1 MLFQL
6 AFRNLRRNFRRTL
19 ITSAAVAVGMVV
31 LVLSNTL
38 RAGQYDDMIDSSVSQ
53 LAGHVVIQHPDYQ
66 QEQETELI
74 VKDQEALVSAL
85 KTALPN
91 ATITS
96 RIRLGGILASSSS
109 PTVIGLTAVQ
119 PQSEQSVSDMAEKLV
134 EGTWVTD
141 DTKSIVIGQSMANLL
156 QVDLGDRLVFTTSV
170 DGEMN
175 SHLYRLTGVFRT
187 GADEVD
193 AFVGYVSLGSVS
205 DILGQE
211 NISNQV
217 AVHLESAGDTA
228 NVLPKVQSVVSETTS
243 QELAV
248 QPWHEV
254 LPDVIAMIKVDQVS
268 NEMISISLMFI
279 VAMGILNTMLMN
291 VLERSKEFGVLMAIG
306 LKRKALFRLILIE
319 ASLIGIIGGVVGAV
333 LGMAVSYPLVTNGW
347 DLSSMMGEGMTINGA
362 VTSTILYG
370 RYDAN
375 WIIGYI
381 LLSVVC
387 AVLSALYPAWKVQK
401 LTPVEAMRS

>member
-38 RAGQYDDMIDSSVSQ
+38 RSGQYDDMIDSSVSQ

-66 QEQETELI
+66 EEQETNLMVNNQRE
-74 VKDQEALVSAL
+74 VVSAL
-85 KTALPN
+85 QAALPD

-109 PTVIGLTAVQ
+109 PTVVSLSAVD
-119 PQSEQSVSDMAEKLV
+119 PKAEGTVSDMADKLV
-134 EGTWVTD
+134 QGTWVTD
-141 DTKSIVIGQSMANLL
+141 DTRSIVIGQNMADLL
-156 QVDLGDRLVFTTSV
+156 QVDLGDRLVFTTSI

-175 SHLYRLTGVFRT
+175 SHLYRLTGIFRT
-187 GADEVD
+187 GAEEVD
-193 AFVGYVSLGSVS
+193 AFMGYVSLASVS
-205 DILGQE
+205 DVLGMT
-211 NISNQV
+211 NTANQI
-217 AVHLESAGDTA
+217 AVHLQSASDTERT
-228 NVLPKVQSVVSETTS
+228 LPAVDRIVKETTS
-243 QELAV
+243 QAVAV
-248 QPWHEV
+248 QPWSEV

-268 NEMISISLMFI
+268 NEMISVSLMFI

-306 LKRKALFRLILIE
+306 FKRASLFKLILIE
-319 ASLIGIIGGVVGAV
+319 ASLIGIIGGGIGAV
-333 LGMAVSYPLVTNGW
+333 LGMAASYPLVANGL
-347 DLSSMMGEGMTINGA
+347 DLTSMMGEGMAINGA
-362 VTSTILYG
+362 VTSTVLYG
-370 RYDAN
+370 RYDLR
-375 WIIGYI
+375 WIVGYI

-401 LTPVEAMRS
+401 LTPVDAMRS

>member
-1 MLFQL
+1 MLLQL
-6 AFRNLRRNFRRTL
+6 AFRNLRRNLRRTL
-19 ITSAAVAVGMVV
+19 ITSAAVGVGMVV
-31 LVLSNTL
+31 LILSNTL

-53 LAGHVVIQHPDYQ
+53 LAGHVVVQHPDYQ
-66 QEQETELI
+66 KEQETDLVVNEQGAI
-74 VKDQEALVSAL
+74 VSAL
-85 KTALPN
+85 KKALPD

-109 PTVIGLTAVQ
+109 PTVIGLTAVN
-119 PQSEQSVSDMAEKLV
+119 PQSEDVVSDLPDKLV
-134 EGTWVTD
+134 SGTWVLD
-141 DTKSIVIGQSMANLL
+141 DTKSIVIGQNMADLL

-175 SHLYRLTGVFRT
+175 SHLYRLSGVFRT
-187 GADEVD
+187 GAEEVD
-193 AFVGYVSLGSVS
+193 AFTGYVSLSSVA

-211 NISNQV
+211 NTSNQV
-217 AVHLESAGDTA
+217 AVHLQSADETSA
-228 NVLPKVQSVVSETTS
+228 ALPTVQRVVADTTS

-248 QPWHEV
+248 QPWEEV
-254 LPDVIAMIKVDQVS
+254 LPDVVAMIQVDQVS

-306 LKRKALFRLILIE
+306 FKRGSLFKLILLE
-319 ASLIGIIGGVVGAV
+319 ASLIGTFGGVVGAI
-333 LGMAVSYPLVTNGW
+333 LGMAASYPLVANGL
-347 DLSSMMGEGMTINGA
+347 DLTSMMGEGVTISGA
-362 VTSTILYG
+362 VTSTVIYG

-375 WIIGYI
+375 WILGYI
-381 LLSVVC
+381 LLSVLC

-401 LTPVEAMRS
+401 LTPVDAMRA

>member
-6 AFRNLRRNFRRTL
+6 AFRNLRRNLRRTL

-38 RAGQYDDMIDSSVSQ
+38 RSGQYDDMIDSSVSQ

-66 QEQETELI
+66 EEQETDLVVTNQKE
-74 VKDQEALVSAL
+74 LVSAL
-85 KTALPN
+85 QSALPD

-109 PTVIGLTAVQ
+109 PTVVSLSAVD
-119 PQSEQSVSDMAEKLV
+119 PKAEETVSDMADKLV
-134 EGTWVTD
+134 QGTWVTD
-141 DTKSIVIGQSMANLL
+141 DTKSIVIGQNMADLL

-187 GADEVD
+187 GAEEVD
-193 AFVGYVSLGSVS
+193 AFMGYVSIDSVS
-205 DILGQE
+205 NVLGTT
-211 NISNQV
+211 NTANQI
-217 AVHLESAGDTA
+217 AVHLESASDTEGA
-228 NVLPKVQSVVSETTS
+228 LPKVERIVKETTS
-243 QELAV
+243 QAVAV
-248 QPWHEV
+248 QPWSEV

-268 NEMISISLMFI
+268 NEMISVSLMFI

-306 LKRKALFRLILIE
+306 FKRASLFKLILIE
-319 ASLIGIIGGVVGAV
+319 ASLIGIIGGGLGAV
-333 LGMAVSYPLVTNGW
+333 LGMAVSYPLVANGL
-347 DLSSMMGEGMTINGA
+347 DLTSMMGEGMAINGA
-362 VTSTILYG
+362 VTSTVLYG
-370 RYDAN
+370 RYDLR
-375 WIIGYI
+375 WIVGYI
-381 LLSVVC
+381 LLSVMC

-401 LTPVEAMRS
+401 LTPVDAMRS

>member
-38 RAGQYDDMIDSSVSQ
+38 RSGQYDDMIDSSVSQ

-66 QEQETELI
+66 EEQETNLMVNNQRE
-74 VKDQEALVSAL
+74 VVSAL
-85 KTALPN
+85 QAALPD

-109 PTVIGLTAVQ
+109 PTVVSLSAVD
-119 PQSEQSVSDMAEKLV
+119 PKAEGTVSDMADKLLQ
-134 EGTWVTD
+134 GTWVTD
-141 DTKSIVIGQSMANLL
+141 DTRSIVIGQNMADLL
-156 QVDLGDRLVFTTSV
+156 QVDLGDRLVFTTSI

-175 SHLYRLTGVFRT
+175 SHLYRLTGIFRT
-187 GADEVD
+187 GAEEVD
-193 AFVGYVSLGSVS
+193 AFMGYVSLASVS
-205 DILGQE
+205 DVLGMT
-211 NISNQV
+211 NTANQI
-217 AVHLESAGDTA
+217 AVHLQSASDTERT
-228 NVLPKVQSVVSETTS
+228 LPAVDRIVKETTS
-243 QELAV
+243 QAVAV
-248 QPWHEV
+248 QPWSEV

-268 NEMISISLMFI
+268 NEMISVSLMFI

-306 LKRKALFRLILIE
+306 FKRASLFKLILIE
-319 ASLIGIIGGVVGAV
+319 ASLIGIIGGGIGAV
-333 LGMAVSYPLVTNGW
+333 LGMAASYPLVANGL
-347 DLSSMMGEGMTINGA
+347 DLTSMMGEGMAINGA
-362 VTSTILYG
+362 VTSTVLYG
-370 RYDAN
+370 RYDLR
-375 WIIGYI
+375 WIVGYI

-401 LTPVEAMRS
+401 LTPVDAMRS